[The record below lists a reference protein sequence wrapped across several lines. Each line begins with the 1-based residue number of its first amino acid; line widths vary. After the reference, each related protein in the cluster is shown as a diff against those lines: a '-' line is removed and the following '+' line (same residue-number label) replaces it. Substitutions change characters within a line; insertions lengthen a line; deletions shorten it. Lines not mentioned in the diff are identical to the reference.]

1 MDLTAF
7 GNKPFNYL
15 LTVIVLDFVFQKS
28 AYDACWSPFVET
40 LLASCNEDA
49 LYIWDISRNSYVNY
63 VLYSYVMLIN
73 NFTIVTWAIV
83 VVLPVDGNF
92 IPIVTRMDTDRELF
106 EQICISLI
114 SECLETATD
123 WHYFLFTVVAFSTLT
138 LLAGCQWRVSD
149 V

>member
-73 NFTIVTWAIV
+73 NFYHCYMSNSCGIA
-83 VVLPVDGNF
+83 
-92 IPIVTRMDTDRELF
+92 
-106 EQICISLI
+106 C
-114 SECLETATD
+114 
-123 WHYFLFTVVAFSTLT
+123 
-138 LLAGCQWRVSD
+138 
-149 V
+149 